1 MIFMM
6 RFFIIFFLLFSFL
19 NNISAA
25 ELKVGDIAPDFEIKD
40 INGKHVTLNKILS
53 DRPLILSFFGSW
65 CDLCLKEIKDLS
77 KIAQEYN
84 IDVYIVGL
92 DKSKD
97 KIDKFVKKN
106 EINFPVLWDPSA
118 EALGEKYNLIRGA
131 FLIVPKLVIISPK
144 GTIEY
149 ISESYS
155 KEKEILLKK
164 TLTEIKSKK
173 WDKPTEI
180 AIFFTNSINGYLES
194 CNCYKHPYGGLV
206 KFASWFKQQKLIY
219 KNHILLDSGDFLP
232 HSVSKTSAEFIF
244 KAIEICKYD
253 AIAIGDQDIYYP
265 DILEIVKS
273 KRFPFISSNLM
284 WCNTLN
290 PPLTFPP
297 DVSSG
302 GDTEG
307 FSPST
312 KGGAKV
318 ISSSDKEEKEKGLGE
333 KDCKLIS
340 AFDKVI
346 TLNGIKIKIISY
358 IHPDSF
364 FLYPEDFTNK
374 IKIKELTEILK
385 PQKDA
390 DFLILLSH
398 SGVDNDKKIA
408 EKFDKIDLIIGG
420 HSQTLLNKP
429 LKINNTLI
437 VQSGGNLQ
445 YAGKIVLKFDKD
457 KKLINYDYE
466 IIPLVKE
473 IPDDPEISELIKE
486 NSVKK

>member
-1 MIFMM
+1 MM
-6 RFFIIFFLLFSFL
+6 RFFIIFSLLFSFL

-40 INGKHVTLNKILS
+40 INGNYVTLNKILS
-53 DRPLILSFFGSW
+53 DRPLILSFFGTW

-84 IDVYIVGL
+84 TDVYIVGL

-131 FLIVPKLVIISPK
+131 FLIVPKMVIISPK

-180 AIFFTNSINGYLES
+180 AVFFTNSINGYLES

-265 DILEIVKS
+265 DILEVAKS

-290 PPLTFPP
+290 PPL
-297 DVSSG
+297 
-302 GDTEG
+302 DT
-307 FSPST
+307 
-312 KGGAKV
+312 GAV
-318 ISSSDKEEKEKGLGE
+318 GISSSDKEEKEKGLGE

-390 DFLILLSH
+390 NFLILLSH

-408 EKFDKIDLIIGG
+408 EKFDKINLIIGG
-420 HSQTLLNKP
+420 HSS
-429 LKINNTLI
+429 
-437 VQSGGNLQ
+437 VRRESS
-445 YAGKIVLKFDKD
+445 VCR
-457 KKLINYDYE
+457 
-466 IIPLVKE
+466 
-473 IPDDPEISELIKE
+473 E
-486 NSVKK
+486 NCSQI